1 MDKFVFR
8 HQLPK
13 LLFISYMIHLLTKF
27 SQYKPL
33 YVEKREN
40 KINITTH
47 FFPVYKI
54 GWICLIQK
62 YISHNGKVRCF
73 SPRHDLNP
81 SSQVQFITV

>member
-1 MDKFVFR
+1 MDKFVCR

-40 KINITTH
+40 KINISTQNQEK
-47 FFPVYKI
+47 V
-54 GWICLIQK
+54 LSS
-62 YISHNGKVRCF
+62 ISF
-73 SPRHDLNP
+73 L
-81 SSQVQFITV
+81 FIK